1 MYSSHPHESQVW
13 NGEKK
18 FRLADFFDKWWD
30 IYKAHPAELI
40 TEQQYKAVNSL
51 RVCRTE
57 ALGVDYYACPNC
69 GEVTKVYHSCK
80 NRFCPTC
87 SWQDTLKWADRIKE
101 KMMAIP
107 HRHVI
112 MTLPHQ
118 LNDLIKEN
126 KYKLLS
132 VLMRTAADTFK
143 DWIEHRYNIRPGI
156 ISVLHTFGEVKQ
168 YHVHVHMIVSWGGIK
183 QKTYELQEI
192 ENEYVNYDFLKNK
205 FRKKFEDELVVLFNN
220 GDLDHGFTDKLYFLR
235 FIKLLNKHKWN
246 IHLEPP
252 MLVPT
257 QVIRYIGRYSKRA
270 CLSEYKVTKMEGEVI
285 AFKYKDNKTKDE
297 KGKAVEGII
306 ELNYREFFPR
316 LLQHVPEKYF
326 RVVRYYGMYSNRA
339 NIPEEYLYRE
349 EENKEESVE
358 DWETLQIEKTGQSP
372 LTCKHCNTR
381 KVYIYTRL
389 KSRKNNKTI
398 TFERVIFKKTKRR
411 KSNAA

>member
-220 GDLDHGFTDKLYFLR
+220 GDLNHGFTDKLYFLR

-270 CLSEYKVTKMEGEVI
+270 CLSEYKVTI
-285 AFKYKDNKTKDE
+285 
-297 KGKAVEGII
+297 
-306 ELNYREFFPR
+306 L
-316 LLQHVPEKYF
+316 
-326 RVVRYYGMYSNRA
+326 
-339 NIPEEYLYRE
+339 
-349 EENKEESVE
+349 
-358 DWETLQIEKTGQSP
+358 
-372 LTCKHCNTR
+372 
-381 KVYIYTRL
+381 
-389 KSRKNNKTI
+389 
-398 TFERVIFKKTKRR
+398 
-411 KSNAA
+411 